1 MCLRRDK
8 PPKILRMSL
17 GDSRDLAQTSST
29 ARRMREAS
37 ASARFDS
44 GRVRRFDRPVAV
56 SRLRDRGS
64 VVTEMPRDDLGSRGQ
79 NQRLQ
84 QPSSR
89 RYSESPRDLA
99 VQSIV
104 QGTSPDARPWMAS
117 GSGASL
123 HFAACAE
130 SMRRCH
136 VARHR
141 VIRRRRVCHGETL
154 PAGRV
159 CSDAFQ

>member
-29 ARRMREAS
+29 ARRMRETS
-37 ASARFDS
+37 ASARCDA
-44 GRVRRFDRPVAV
+44 GRVRRLDRPVAV

-64 VVTEMPRDDLGSRGQ
+64 VATEMPRDDLGSRSQISGC
-79 NQRLQ
+79 
-84 QPSSR
+84 SSR
-89 RYSESPRDLA
+89 AAAAAPIAPRSRCAEHCAGD
-99 VQSIV
+99 
-104 QGTSPDARPWMAS
+104 RPGRPAWMAS
-117 GSGASL
+117 GAGASL